1 MIFSNTIKTCDN
13 CEMIYFEDK
22 KRKKVN
28 KQQQIEKTNERTN
41 EKKTQFTIDSQIVNE
56 TKMYRISQQK

>member
-1 MIFSNTIKTCDN
+1 
-13 CEMIYFEDK
+13 MIYFEDK